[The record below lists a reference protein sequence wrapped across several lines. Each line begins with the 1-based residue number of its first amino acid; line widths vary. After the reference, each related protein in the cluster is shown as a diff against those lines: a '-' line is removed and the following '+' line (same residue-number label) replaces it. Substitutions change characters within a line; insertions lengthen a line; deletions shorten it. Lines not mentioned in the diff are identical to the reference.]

1 MALAYGVALL
11 PYLHCKLMVCVVRH
25 YPRLCLVA
33 GGAPS
38 LPSGV
43 VPPFSLSLFVR
54 AKGVYHQTLRS
65 LEKRH

>member
-33 GGAPS
+33 GG
-38 LPSGV
+38 G
-43 VPPFSLSLFVR
+43 SLSIERGGSPLFPLTFVR

>member
-43 VPPFSLSLFVR
+43 VPPFSLSLLCALKAFITKPY
-54 AKGVYHQTLRS
+54 AA
-65 LEKRH
+65 